1 VTQIIAEIGLAHEGS
16 LNHAH
21 AMLDAAANAGAAGV
35 KFQIHH
41 AYEGT
46 ADETFRRPWSR
57 YAETR
62 QQYWARTAFLP
73 HEWAALREY
82 ASDLGV
88 DFGASVF
95 SLESAELL
103 HRLEPDFWKVSAG
116 MVAHG
121 PLLDYLGAHRGDR
134 PVYVSAGLAD
144 TEALET
150 AMQTLGPG
158 GVVLHCVSE
167 YPTPHDRAAWSRRHA
182 LRVLAYDYGWTLGL
196 SDHSGTIWPGL
207 LACAE
212 RDTVVE
218 CHVCFDRAQGGPD
231 APASLTFAELSTLCN
246 GAATLHTLQTASGE
260 WARPAHAASYEPCWV
275 QEGGRWVV
283 RKTNG
288 KGIPASQPCPGEA
301 A

>member
-1 VTQIIAEIGLAHEGS
+1 MTQIIAEIGLSHEGS

-21 AMLDAAANAGAAGV
+21 AMLAAAADAGAAGV
-35 KFQIHH
+35 KFQIHD
-41 AYEGT
+41 YEEGT

-57 YAETR
+57 YDETR
-62 QQYWARTAFLP
+62 
-73 HEWAALREY
+73 REY
-82 ASDLGV
+82 WSRTGFNAWMWSGLRSHARELGLA
-88 DFGASVF
+88 FGASVF
-95 SLESAELL
+95 SVDSAALL
-103 HRLEPDFWKVSAG
+103 RDLGPDFWKVSAG

-121 PLLDYLGAHRGDR
+121 PLLDYIASVRGNT

-144 TEALET
+144 AEALET
-150 AMQTLGPG
+150 AMQKLGPG

-212 RDTVVE
+212 RDAVVE

-231 APASLTFAELSTLCN
+231 APASLTFAELSTLCQ